1 MSNTFQTGLTY
12 LHPVTD
18 AKASALRAELSLSG
32 VKGAR
37 VRKMPNGA
45 CRIVLA
51 SAADRDN
58 ARDALVTVNAC
69 TGSGKPFTSPDSRFA
84 WNGPTEIFIRF
95 LEA

>member
-1 MSNTFQTGLTY
+1 MTY

-18 AKASALRAELSLSG
+18 AKASSLRAELAASG

-45 CRIVLA
+45 CRLVLA

-58 ARDALVTVNAC
+58 ARDALVSVNAC
-69 TGSGKPFTSPDSRFA
+69 TGSGVAFTSPDSRFA
-84 WNGPTEIFIRF
+84 WNGPTEIFVRF
-95 LEA
+95 LAA